1 MYVSMCV
8 CMCGCVFCLVY
19 LLCPHTGWIL
29 SSHNVIML
37 LVDVPDLLCDRVIVG
52 ATLGVRPTR
61 PGYLYNMHVRV
72 SMMSGT
78 SDACQIDIHC
88 VIVSPNKKTSITG
101 GYTEPARPLSLSAAA
116 WTNRLPHPTTPPPP
130 LQRPPPSHPAPPLP
144 LSLPPASKDQGLFK
158 MHHSTSNGD
167 YVTKS
172 LCYVLI
178 SVRASKNQLI
188 KLM

>member
-116 WTNRLPHPTTPPPP
+116 WTNRLPHPTTPPPLSKGHPP
-130 LQRPPPSHPAPPLP
+130 LTPPLHCHCPCHPPPKTKV
-144 LSLPPASKDQGLFK
+144 SLKCIIPHQMGTTWLN
-158 MHHSTSNGD
+158 HSAM
-167 YVTKS
+167 Y
-172 LCYVLI
+172 
-178 SVRASKNQLI
+178 
-188 KLM
+188 